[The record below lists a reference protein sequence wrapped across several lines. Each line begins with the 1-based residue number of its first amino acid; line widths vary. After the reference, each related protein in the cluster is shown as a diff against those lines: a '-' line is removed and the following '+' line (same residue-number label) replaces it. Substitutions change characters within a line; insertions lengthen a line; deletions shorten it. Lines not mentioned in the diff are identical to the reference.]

1 MAPEFTDDVVPAD
14 PAAEPAGE
22 RLRRW
27 LVIVGATTAL
37 ATVLAGATFAL
48 VTWVSGERKHYAAVE
63 ELTLRSAPRGDSGMT
78 STTTATRPPHVLG
91 EVFEAPAVADRA
103 VPTTAP
109 STTAPPTT
117 APPTTVAVS
126 APTTE
131 ATQPAPIPTPVTA
144 TGAFVVENV
153 FDSSAAANPDCS
165 GWAEA
170 YAISALDAE
179 GRPVSSEATVAA
191 GMYRRT
197 DFDGGGSQVLCSFT
211 YSVVLPAADSYGFAV
226 AERWN
231 PSVPVQVV
239 PADEASIAAGAAP
252 DLAVLNRF

>member
-78 STTTATRPPHVLG
+78 STTTATRPPQVLG
-91 EVFEAPAVADRA
+91 EVFEASAVEDRA

-109 STTAPPTT
+109 PKKAPPTT

-170 YAISALDAE
+170 YVISALDAE
-179 GRPVSSEATVAA
+179 GRPVSSASVS
-191 GMYRRT
+191 GGVYRRT
-197 DFDGGGSQVLCSFT
+197 DFGWGGAQVLCSFT
-211 YSVVLPAADSYGFAV
+211 YSVVLPGAASYSFMV
-226 AERWN
+226 AERWD
-231 PSVPVQVV
+231 PTTPVQVLT
-239 PADEASIAAGAAP
+239 ADEALVASGAAP
-252 DLAVLNRF
+252 DLSVLNRF